1 MMSMPIVLSFVSA
14 ATLAGQVSPVTPVV
28 ATADELT
35 LDWPAQTILSM
46 EADGGETI
54 MRFDRV
60 PDAVSLEAFRRA
72 AGTDLTRMYW
82 NDTSMVI
89 RPAPGRTFVPNLQG
103 TRLSI
108 RIVRDAPVGSDVV
121 TEPLDYS
128 LARAA
133 AESASGYPGR
143 ARQMLLTLARS
154 LPDDPQL
161 TRTMADMDA
170 SRGATLRAARRYRS
184 LNATDAYAS
193 RTIRAAGGEVSAI
206 VAARDGGGFGQVEAS
221 VRATVP
227 VAAAPNGLDTVV
239 GGAIRQVRTRAD
251 AVVARDGNIR
261 TLRRHIALAEVTGSI
276 GDATTRLE
284 LLGAGNL
291 SQTRVG
297 LAARL
302 LRGPVEREWR
312 LAAAY
317 HLPDVLTA
325 EQVLLGG
332 YVDRWG
338 GGVTWRS
345 SPAVQVQGDIV
356 RTLYGLTREGILAT
370 STVVTGGVDATVRR
384 LNPALTLLYRLE
396 AEYVDRLDQRAN
408 GLAALPLADREN
420 HTVQALVA
428 EQLGPWRLVAA
439 AGWTFDRF
447 GGSGPTA
454 ALTAAGFIGD
464 AWQAEATGGVSS
476 IRRPNLAGTQLF
488 ARVGL
493 RRSMGRL

>member
-1 MMSMPIVLSFVSA
+1 MTAASITLSFASVA
-14 ATLAGQVSPVTPVV
+14 MFAGQMSPVTPVA

-35 LDWPAQTILSM
+35 LDWPARTILSM
-46 EADGGETI
+46 ETDGVETV
-54 MRFDRV
+54 MRFDRA
-60 PDAVSLEAFRRA
+60 PDAVSLEAFRRD
-72 AGTDLTRMYW
+72 AGTDLIRMDW

-89 RPAPGRTFVPNLQG
+89 RPAPGRTFVPNLKG

-108 RIVRDAPVGSDVV
+108 RIVRDAPPGADMA
-121 TEPLDYS
+121 TEPVDYS

-143 ARQMLLTLARS
+143 ARKMLLTLARS

-161 TRTMADMDA
+161 IRTMADMDA
-170 SRGATLRAARRYRS
+170 SRGATLRAARHYRA
-184 LNATDAYAS
+184 LDAADAYAR
-193 RTIRAAGGEVSAI
+193 RTIRAAGGEVAAI
-206 VAARDGGGFGQVEAS
+206 VAARDGGGFAQIEAS

-227 VAAAPNGLDTVV
+227 VAAARNGLDTVI

-251 AVVARDGNIR
+251 AVVARDGGIR
-261 TLRRHIALAEVTGSI
+261 TLRRPVTLAEVTGSI

-291 SQTRVG
+291 SRTRVG

-302 LRGPVEREWR
+302 LRGPAEREWR

-345 SPAVQVQGDIV
+345 SPAVQVQGDV
-356 RTLYGLTREGILAT
+356 ARTSYGLVREGILAT

-384 LNPALTLLYRLE
+384 LNPALTLSYRLE
-396 AEYVDRLDQRAN
+396 AEYVDRLDRRVN
-408 GLAALPLADREN
+408 GPAALPLADREN

-428 EQLGPWRLVAA
+428 EQRGPWRLVAA

-447 GGSGPTA
+447 GGNGPTG

-476 IRRPNLAGTQLF
+476 IRRPNLVGTQLF
-488 ARVGL
+488 ARVAL